1 MSPNENADLGP
12 NPKWVLGLWVAA
24 SIIALG
30 VIASLVL
37 RETGGSVVLAL
48 IAVVACNLIGALVM
62 DLFSNRDGA
71 VLGSMS
77 LLMLLSM
84 LPLLWVPDQTAWIL
98 QNPLTFGIVLILVGY
113 LHSKIRQNWPLFAVA
128 AVLGCTHIL
137 ISLF

>member
-1 MSPNENADLGP
+1 MSPNENANLGSNP
-12 NPKWVLGLWVAA
+12 NWALGLWVSA
-24 SIIALG
+24 SIIAVG

-37 RETGGSVVLAL
+37 RETGGSVIVAL
-48 IAVVACNLIGALVM
+48 IAAIACNLIAALVM

-84 LPLLWVPDQTAWIL
+84 LPLLWVPDQTTWIRA
-98 QNPLTFGIVLILVGY
+98 NPLTFGIVLILAGY
-113 LHSKIRQNWPLFAVA
+113 LRWKMRRNWLLFVVA
-128 AVLGCTHIL
+128 AVLGGAHIL